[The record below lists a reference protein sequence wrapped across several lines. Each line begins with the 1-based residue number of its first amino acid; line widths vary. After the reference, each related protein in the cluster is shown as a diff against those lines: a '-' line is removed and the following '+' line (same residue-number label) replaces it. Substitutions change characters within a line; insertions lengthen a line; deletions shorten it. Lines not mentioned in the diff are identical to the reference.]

1 MEKEPY
7 QDQLNALQEIRN
19 MMDNSLRFHHLS
31 GKAGIVV
38 GILALISVAVTY
50 ALLGIDLSDPG
61 YAQTIFRQDAFNT
74 LEWQILLLYGT
85 LLIVSVWSGY
95 FFARQNAIHAGHSF
109 WNPASIR
116 LIKYMAIPLI
126 TGGIL
131 CCIFLF
137 HHQPAW
143 LAPVTLLFYGLAL
156 INGSKHTL
164 QDVFYLGLLE
174 IVTGL
179 LAAFFI
185 NYGLLFWAFGMGI
198 LHLVYGF
205 HLYRKYEK

>member
-7 QDQLNALQEIRN
+7 QNQLDALQYIRN

-38 GILALISVAVTY
+38 GILALIAVAVTY
-50 ALLGIDLSDPG
+50 SLLGIEFSDPN
-61 YAQTIFRQDAFNT
+61 YVQTIFRQDALSS
-74 LEWQILLLYGT
+74 LEQQILVLYILLLIIS
-85 LLIVSVWSGY
+85 LWAGY
-95 FFARQNAIHAGHSF
+95 YFARKNANRKGLTF
-109 WNPASIR
+109 WNPASVR
-116 LIKYMAIPLI
+116 LVKYMSIPLI

-131 CCIFLF
+131 CCIFIF
-137 HHQPAW
+137 HHQPSW
-143 LAPVTLLFYGLAL
+143 LAPATLLFYGLAL

-174 IVTGL
+174 ITTGL

-198 LHLVYGF
+198 LHIVYGF